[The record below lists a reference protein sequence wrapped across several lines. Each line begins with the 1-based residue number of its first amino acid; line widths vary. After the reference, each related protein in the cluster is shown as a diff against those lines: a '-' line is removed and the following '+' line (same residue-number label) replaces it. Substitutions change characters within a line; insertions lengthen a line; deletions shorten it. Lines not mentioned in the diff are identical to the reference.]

1 MHGPKYYVETRKMLE
16 NILGQKK
23 CINDIKEDLLEVC
36 NGYDFEY
43 IKFCDSDLS
52 KVSFDSG
59 CLEIILNFGI
69 KTYGNFGQDRG
80 SIIKKFKQKENGK
93 IMINIDLK
101 DRYVKLDKI
110 IGKNS
115 RCNNIVILIDKDVMW
130 ICILNQN
137 YNLVEDFHSDVLS
150 LHFEYNMEYRY

>member
-1 MHGPKYYVETRKMLE
+1 MHDPKYYVDTR
-16 NILGQKK
+16 NILEGILEQKK
-23 CINDIKEDLLEVC
+23 CINDIERDLMKFW

-59 CLEIILNFGI
+59 CLEIILNLGI
-69 KTYGNFGQDRG
+69 RTYGNFGNNKG

-101 DRYVKLDKI
+101 ERYIKLDEI
-110 IGKNS
+110 TGKNR
-115 RCNNIVILIDKDVMW
+115 RCNNIVIFIDKDVMW
-130 ICILNQN
+130 VCILDRI
-137 YNLVEDFHSDVLS
+137 YNLVEDFHENVLS
-150 LHFEYNMEYRY
+150 LHFEYNMGYRY